1 MWATVDFVPAH
12 LQSAI
17 PFWRGVILPATI
29 EADRDTL
36 LGWIRGVSVHDFI
49 DSRAQGT
56 FQGHQYSG
64 PDLTSVHLPNH
75 VSSEYCSW
83 VTAEVEQLVRTGCIA
98 RWADVADTSLY
109 TKPNMVLPLGV
120 EPKKPRLIWDA
131 RWHNLICVRSPLYDG
146 WHGESSSVRVARGSP
161 GYNRSQVGLSS
172 CSARTIIMAVLW
184 IRMGRRILRV
194 HGPMFWLVFRTVHL
208 CFSFRSGGPIFALP
222 RRSGTDLDRRF
233 LRDQFRS
240 TRLLEPNQQF
250 VAAQAAA
257 SLVLDVLYQ
266 AGYFISISKCELT
279 PSTRLVFLGII
290 YDTVQ
295 CRFEAPADKLEK
307 LEHMLSD
314 AVTSGAITFQMLE
327 KLAGK
332 CTSLSVA
339 VPVAALYTHHMYKQ
353 IASFQRTWGRYRSTV
368 ISIPKNSGL
377 MFEMERWL
385 EVRKAFNDA
394 SWYRAEHIMVILTC
408 ASDASSS
415 GWGGLIR
422 GLHHDV
428 FRAGGDFPPAL
439 AEEHINVQ
447 EGYALQQ
454 TLRLFCADHPDDVA
468 GATLVSDVDNK
479 VLHDAFKRGRARNT
493 LMHDTIIALFWLQ
506 VRHDFTLKLRWVS
519 SAANAD
525 ADGMSRPGPDD
536 YVRLDDRMFGELCE
550 WAGDFDMDLM
560 ATPASVH
567 KTWVGGTVR
576 GQTYP
581 FILVIAPKVVQG

>member
-1 MWATVDFVPAH
+1 MWKTADFVPAH

-17 PFWRGVILPATI
+17 PFWRDVILPATT

-36 LGWIRGVSVHDFI
+36 LGWIRDVSVYDFV

-56 FQGHQYSG
+56 FQGRQYSG

-75 VSSEYCSW
+75 VPAEHCSW
-83 VTAEVEQLVRTGCIA
+83 VTTEVEQLVSTGCVA

-109 TKPNMVLPLGV
+109 TKPHMVLPLGA

-131 RWHNLICVRSPLYDG
+131 RWLNLMYVHSPFTMDG
-146 WHGESSSVRVARGSP
+146 VGKVAQCAWPGAHQVTIDHKSGYHHVALEPTSWQYSGFEWEDEFYVFTVLCFGWFSAPFIYASLSEAVAR
-161 GYNRSQVGLSS
+161 YLRSQDVP
-172 CSARTIIMAVLW
+172 VLTW
-184 IRMGRRILRV
+184 IDDFYVIN
-194 HGPMFWLVFRTVHL
+194 
-208 CFSFRSGGPIFALP
+208 
-222 RRSGTDLDRRF
+222 
-233 LRDQFRS
+233 FRS

-266 AGYFISISKCELT
+266 AGHFISISKCELT

-290 YDTVQ
+290 CDTAQ

-307 LEHMLSD
+307 LEHIFID
-314 AVTSGAITFQMLE
+314 AITSGAITFQMLE

-353 IASFQRTWGRYRSTV
+353 IASFRRTGGRHRSTA

-377 MFEMERWL
+377 MFEMGKWL
-385 EVRKAFNDA
+385 EVCKEFNGA
-394 SWYRAEHIMVILTC
+394 SWYRAEHKMVILTG

-415 GWGGLIR
+415 GWDGLIH

-428 FRAGGDFPPAL
+428 FRAGGNFPPAL
-439 AEEHINVQ
+439 AKEHINVQ

-454 TLRLFCADHPDDVA
+454 TLRLFCADHPDDIA
-468 GATLVSDVDNK
+468 GSTLVSDVDNK
-479 VLHDAFKRGRARNT
+479 VLHDAFKRSRAKNT
-493 LMHDTIIALFWLQ
+493 IMHDTIIDLFWLQ
-506 VRHDFTLKLRWVS
+506 VRHDITLKLRWMS

-525 ADGMSRPGPDD
+525 ADDMSPPGSDD
-536 YVRLDDRMFGELCE
+536 YVRLDE
-550 WAGDFDMDLM
+550 
-560 ATPASVH
+560 
-567 KTWVGGTVR
+567 
-576 GQTYP
+576 
-581 FILVIAPKVVQG
+581 